1 MTLQECY
8 TALGGDYDEVLGR
21 LRSESL
27 VQKFVLKFPADPSYD
42 MLQTALA
49 AQDWA
54 EAFRGAH
61 TIKGVCQNLSFTT
74 LYRSS
79 SLLCVSPASRVI
91 SLKSIIIS
99 PISVLHPQGI
109 SSARN
114 SPVRQRASPH
124 RSVHTTTGSL
134 TASFP

>member
-54 EAFRGAH
+54 EAFRGVPEPELH
-61 TIKGVCQNLSFTT
+61 HPLPLQLSA
-74 LYRSS
+74 LR
-79 SLLCVSPASRVI
+79 SPAGGPSPPGSRPCRPGDGR
-91 SLKSIIIS
+91 L
-99 PISVLHPQGI
+99 PGH
-109 SSARN
+109 
-114 SPVRQRASPH
+114 PVRHPGLPDPAARLISTAE
-124 RSVHTTTGSL
+124 GSD
-134 TASFP
+134 FHECI